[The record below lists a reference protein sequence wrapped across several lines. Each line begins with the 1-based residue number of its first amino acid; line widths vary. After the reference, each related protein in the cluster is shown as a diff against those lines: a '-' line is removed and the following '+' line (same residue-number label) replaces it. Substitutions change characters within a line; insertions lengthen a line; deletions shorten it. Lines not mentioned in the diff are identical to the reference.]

1 MVVSLLLS
9 DLGVL
14 QWQERV
20 WQLMMEVRL
29 KGFVLLP
36 VSLGLLLLRVVLW
49 IRYSRLLMMNRGW
62 TDRHCVRYPVGIR
75 LLPVG

>member
-9 DLGVL
+9 VMGVL
-14 QWQERV
+14 RLQELV
-20 WQLMMEVRL
+20 WQLMMEVRWT
-29 KGFVLLP
+29 GFVLLL
-36 VSLGLLLLRVVLW
+36 VSLGLLLLRVVLL

-62 TDRHCVRYPVGIR
+62 RGRHCVKCPGGIR